1 MKQMYKKYPK
11 AAISEARE
19 PELKMSMI
27 GRRRKAPTRANE
39 KIRLVA
45 DMVIGI
51 VHE

>member
-1 MKQMYKKYPK
+1 M
-11 AAISEARE
+11 SEARE

-27 GRRRKAPTRANE
+27 GRRRKKPTRANE
-39 KIRLVA
+39 KIRFRA